1 MTNEMDLIGELK
13 GAEPLRPDAYQ
24 RARAV
29 LRAAMAE
36 PGTVQVLGTTSR
48 AGTTM
53 ETVPVQGEGFTPAV
67 QRRRKIGAAGRVG
80 IGAGAGVAAAAAA
93 IALVVGSL
101 STGGAVKAP
110 GAAAART
117 ATVGAPAAGSP
128 LMALAADIKANP
140 RPAGD
145 AWLVISSVVQGT
157 QVESLQYSL
166 YTDTGALYRGLSMN
180 DLKHVVARNQE
191 SRFQGRLETA
201 YYAPVLKAAIFAAT
215 SSPAQGRIAML
226 KAFGDPLAGL
236 SSPAAQ
242 KEAWDKLQ
250 AAAQVIQKKGGFTY
264 SQTYSQQAFQVLPGQ
279 KPQPY
284 SPQAFQSYED
294 NMLWNSAVGALVGGD
309 GNTLVRQGVL
319 RSLSTISKVSV
330 AHSVTKGEATLTIT
344 AGAGLQ
350 RPILPLGVISRGKE
364 VLTIDAKTGMLVK
377 DVPAI
382 PPGETPTFYYSY
394 QSSRVTTAHL

>member
-1 MTNEMDLIGELK
+1 MTDEMDLIGELK

-48 AGTTM
+48 EGTTM

-128 LMALAADIKANP
+128 LVALAAYIKANP

-145 AWLVISSVVQGT
+145 AWLVISSEVQGGEVLL
-157 QVESLQYSL
+157 QPQYSL
-166 YTDTGALYRGLSMN
+166 YTDTGAVYTAHSMN
-180 DLKHVVARNQE
+180 DLKHAVARHE
-191 SRFQGRLETA
+191 DRHMSAL
-201 YYAPVLKAAIFAAT
+201 YALFVKAAISAAT

-226 KAFGDPLAGL
+226 KASGDSFGGL

-242 KEAWDKLQ
+242 KEAWDKLM
-250 AAAQVIQKKGGFTY
+250 AATQVIDKGG
-264 SQTYSQQAFQVLPGQ
+264 ARE
-279 KPQPY
+279 KPEPY

-294 NMLWNSAVGALVGGD
+294 NSLWSSAMLALSADD

-319 RSLSTISKVSV
+319 RLLSTISGVSV

-344 AGAGLQ
+344 AVVST
-350 RPILPLGVISRGKE
+350 PITVPDAMVYDKY

-377 DVPAI
+377 DVITTSGYPATY
-382 PPGETPTFYYSY
+382 GTY

>member
-1 MTNEMDLIGELK
+1 LIGEMK

-226 KAFGDPLAGL
+226 KASGDPFGGL

-242 KEAWDKLQ
+242 KEAWDKLM
-250 AAAQVIQKKGGFTY
+250 AATQVIQKGG
-264 SQTYSQQAFQVLPGQ
+264 ARE
-279 KPQPY
+279 KPEPY

-294 NMLWNSAVGALVGGD
+294 NALWTSAMMALSADD

-319 RSLSTISKVSV
+319 RLLSTISGVSV
-330 AHSVTKGEATLTIT
+330 AHSTTNGKATLAIT
-344 AGAGLQ
+344 AGPEVFEGN
-350 RPILPLGVISRGKE
+350 GSE

>member
-1 MTNEMDLIGELK
+1 MTDEMDLIGELK

-48 AGTTM
+48 ESTTM
-53 ETVPVQGEGFTPAV
+53 ETAPVQGEGFTPAV
-67 QRRRKIGAAGRVG
+67 QRRRKIGAAGRAG

-128 LMALAADIKANP
+128 LVALAAYIKANT
-140 RPAGD
+140 RSAGD
-145 AWLVISSVVQGT
+145 AWLVIT
-157 QVESLQYSL
+157 TTVEGGEVLLQPLYSL
-166 YTDTGALYRGLSMN
+166 YTDTGAIYTGHSMN
-180 DLKHVVARNQE
+180 DLKHAIARHQD
-191 SRFQGRLETA
+191 RLDTA
-201 YYAPVLKAAIFAAT
+201 FYAPLLKAAISAAT

-226 KAFGDPLAGL
+226 KASGDPLVGL

-250 AAAQVIQKKGGFTY
+250 AATQVILKGG
-264 SQTYSQQAFQVLPGQ
+264 VRQ
-279 KPQPY
+279 KPEPY
-284 SPQAFQSYED
+284 SPQAFRSYED
-294 NMLWNSAVGALVGGD
+294 NALWTSAMMALSADD

-319 RSLSTISKVSV
+319 RLLSTISVVSV

-344 AGAGLQ
+344 KKGDATVTITAGPGATA
-350 RPILPLGVISRGKE
+350 RDTD
-364 VLTIDAKTGMLVK
+364 VLTIDAKTGMPVK
-377 DVPAI
+377 DVYTI
-382 PPGETPTFYYSY
+382 PGVAAAYTTY

>member
-1 MTNEMDLIGELK
+1 MTDEMDLIGELK
-13 GAEPLRPDAYQ
+13 GAGPLRPDAYQ

-36 PGTVQVLGTTSR
+36 PGTVQVLGTTSME
-48 AGTTM
+48 GTTM
-53 ETVPVQGEGFTPAV
+53 ETVPVQGEGFTLAV

-128 LMALAADIKANP
+128 LVALAAYIKANP

-157 QVESLQYSL
+157 QVESVQYSL

-180 DLKHVVARNQE
+180 ELKHAVARNQE
-191 SRFQGRLETA
+191 SRFRGRLETA

-250 AAAQVIQKKGGFTY
+250 AAAQVILKKGG
-264 SQTYSQQAFQVLPGQ
+264 VRL

-284 SPQAFQSYED
+284 SPQAVQSHED
-294 NMLWNSAVGALVGGD
+294 AMLWNSAVGALSADD

-319 RSLSTISKVSV
+319 RLLSTIPVVSV

-377 DVPAI
+377 DVPAL
-382 PPGETPTFYYSY
+382 PPGETPTFYYAY

>member
-1 MTNEMDLIGELK
+1 MTDEMDLIGELK

-48 AGTTM
+48 DGTTM

-110 GAAAART
+110 GAP
-117 ATVGAPAAGSP
+117 APAAGSS
-128 LMALAADIKANP
+128 LVALAADIKANP

-145 AWLVISSVVQGT
+145 AWLVITTSVQGGEALL
-157 QVESLQYSL
+157 QPQYSL
-166 YTDTGALYRGLSMN
+166 YTDTGAVYEGHSMN
-180 DLKHVVARNQE
+180 DLKHAVARKQN
-191 SRFQGRLETA
+191 RLDFF
-201 YYAPVLKAAIFAAT
+201 YAPLVKAAISAAA

-226 KAFGDPLAGL
+226 KASGDPLAGL

-242 KEAWDKLQ
+242 KEAWDKLIGSI
-250 AAAQVIQKKGGFTY
+250 QVIQKGG
-264 SQTYSQQAFQVLPGQ
+264 ARE
-279 KPQPY
+279 KPEPY

-294 NMLWNSAVGALVGGD
+294 NSLWTSAMMALSADD

-319 RSLSTISKVSV
+319 RMLSTISGVSV

-344 AGAGLQ
+344 AASLSASITV
-350 RPILPLGVISRGKE
+350 PEAMEHDKN

-377 DVPAI
+377 LVITSPRFPA
-382 PPGETPTFYYSY
+382 TYVTY